1 MSEEQRSEPRE
12 PRPLTF
18 SIRTLILI
26 MMTCGVFFAGV
37 RSGDKSVPGTAL
49 GLLLTAGFLYIWFTA
64 AIFISVF
71 WPAAGAGRN
80 DSKR

>member
-1 MSEEQRSEPRE
+1 MSEEQPSGQRE

-18 SIRTLILI
+18 SIRALFLIV
-26 MMTCGVFFAGV
+26 MTCGVFFAGV
-37 RSGDKSVPGTAL
+37 RCGDKSVPGTAL

-71 WPAAGAGRN
+71 WPKN
-80 DSKR
+80 S